1 MGNRLYST
9 LNRVHP
15 TGTDYKGSGQY
26 SKVLSL
32 NEEAKIIQH
41 VKWRASIGCGVD
53 WAQLQLLIQ
62 EVLVAITTSNPDRLT
77 GYENCG
83 QLPNMFF
90 VRNNLSLR
98 RTAEISKGRQVLT
111 EADLRLWQKDAV
123 DYLLSKPELVEALQD
138 PPESLIKMKPLFKLD
153 LPVKES

>member
-1 MGNRLYST
+1 M
-9 LNRVHP
+9 
-15 TGTDYKGSGQY
+15 
-26 SKVLSL
+26 
-32 NEEAKIIQH
+32 
-41 VKWRASIGCGVD
+41 KWRASIGCGVD

-90 VRNNLSLR
+90 VRRLADRNNLSLR

-123 DYLLSKPELVEALQD
+123 DYLWSKPELVEALQD
-138 PPESLIKMKPLFKLD
+138 PSRIFNQDETSVQIGSSSQRVLAERGTKVLFSISSGSRNKSLPHM
-153 LPVKES
+153 